1 MSPPGLREV
10 RPHRRRARPAPGGTT
25 VKQWGG
31 VPRSL
36 LGVLERP
43 VADGLFALLL
53 FGCVVAAGWLI
64 ARHDRYWDWTDAG
77 ANSLGPE
84 SVAIV
89 RRLEAPLRAT
99 VFADAEDPRGKVIG
113 RLLERYRR
121 ELPGFSLRFVDPQRF
136 PEQARDARVAA
147 AGQVMLDYRGRR
159 ETLERISERDL
170 SAAIARL
177 SAARAP
183 WIAVLE
189 GHGERHIEGT
199 APADLGRLGE
209 ELKQRGFSINGLDLM
224 NAPDIP
230 ANTDLLIV
238 SRPEIA
244 LFPGEAARLA
254 AYLERGG
261 NLLWLV
267 DPGPLNGLEVLA
279 DALGIGVLPGIVV
292 DARAAQFQSE
302 TAAMAV
308 IAEFPKE
315 PPWAGLKA
323 PALLPGAVAFEDRS
337 GPDWTLEGTL
347 MSGPDSWNETG
358 RIEGKVF
365 RDEVVG
371 ERAGPLPVVLALS
384 RPLGEEG
391 RTQRVLVAGD
401 GDFLSNAQLGAF
413 GNRELALAMVRWASA
428 ELGLFALPADPA
440 APVGLALEP
449 GRRLLLGLGAL
460 LVLPAFFIV
469 CGFTVRWL
477 RARG

>member
-1 MSPPGLREV
+1 MKRFGQVL
-10 RPHRRRARPAPGGTT
+10 
-25 VKQWGG
+25 
-31 VPRSL
+31 RSL
-36 LGVLERP
+36 LGAVHRP
-43 VADGLFALLL
+43 LADGLFAVLL

-77 ANSLGPE
+77 ANTLGPE
-84 SVAIV
+84 SIAIV

-99 VFADAEDPRGKVIG
+99 VFTDAADPGGRAIG

-121 ELPGFSLRFVDPQRF
+121 EIPGFSPRFVDPQRF

-147 AGQVMLDYRGRR
+147 AGQVMLEYRGHR
-159 ETLERISERDL
+159 ETLERISEREL

-189 GHGERHIEGT
+189 GHGERHIEGS
-199 APADLGRLGE
+199 APADLGRFGE
-209 ELKQRGFSINGLDLM
+209 ELKQRGFSIRGLDLM
-224 NAPDIP
+224 NAPDVP

-261 NLLWLV
+261 NLLWLL

-279 DALGIGVLPGIVV
+279 DTLGIGVLPGTLV

-308 IAEFPKE
+308 IAEYPKE
-315 PPWAGLKA
+315 APWAGLKA
-323 PALLPGAVAFEDRS
+323 PALLPGALAFEDRA
-337 GPDWTLEGTL
+337 GPDWTLVGTL
-347 MSGPDSWNETG
+347 ASSPDSWNETG

-371 ERAGPLPVVLALS
+371 ERAGPLPVILALS
-384 RPLGEEG
+384 RPLREAG

-413 GNRELALAMVRWASA
+413 GNRELALALIRWASA
-428 ELGLFALPADPA
+428 DLGLFALPPDPA
-440 APVGLALEP
+440 EPAGLALEP

-460 LVLPAFFIV
+460 VVLPGFFIV

-477 RARG
+477 RGRG